1 MRHGAALALCLGVL
15 LPGSGQA
22 DPVVVELFTSQGC
35 SACPPADEL
44 LGELAGRT
52 DVLPLALHVDY
63 WDYIG
68 WADTFALPVFTTRQK
83 NYAHAAGRSM
93 IYTPQMIVDGTWDIP
108 GYKPAKVF
116 DAIDRAADR
125 PDLVRIELSASD
137 GRLEIRIV
145 PETPIPGGGQVIL
158 TRFIPHA
165 RVDIERGEN
174 AGQILDY
181 VNIVSEWH
189 NLGHWDGSGP
199 AEIDTDLDGDEPGA
213 VLVQAEGFG
222 PVLAAERLP

>member
-1 MRHGAALALCLGVL
+1 MFASPLIEKLVESLRC
-15 LPGSGQA
+15 LPGVG
-22 DPVVVELFTSQGC
+22 PK
-35 SACPPADEL
+35 SAQ
-44 LGELAGRT
+44 RM
-52 DVLPLALHVDY
+52 ALY
-63 WDYIG
+63 
-68 WADTFALPVFTTRQK
+68 L
-83 NYAHAAGRSM
+83 
-93 IYTPQMIVDGTWDIP
+93 
-108 GYKPAKVF
+108 
-116 DAIDRAADR
+116 
-125 PDLVRIELSASD
+125 LVRIELSASD